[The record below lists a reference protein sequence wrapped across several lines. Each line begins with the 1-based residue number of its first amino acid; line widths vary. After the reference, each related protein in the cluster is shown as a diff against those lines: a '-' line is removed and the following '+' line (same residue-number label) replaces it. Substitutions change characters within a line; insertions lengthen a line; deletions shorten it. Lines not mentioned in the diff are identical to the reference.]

1 MNTQD
6 LQRGL
11 IQLGYDLGPAGADGV
26 FGRVTQAAVRA
37 FQADYRVAV
46 QWPGT
51 VGPKTESALATAVSL
66 KTGAPVIV
74 PTGAPLIPWMEEAQR
89 LTGVKEVAGRGSNPT
104 ILKWASAIGGWVK
117 SYFDDDD
124 IPWCGLFVAHC
135 IGATLPNEPLPS
147 NPLSAL
153 AWKPFGVASKPAPG
167 AILVFSRSGGGHVGF
182 YVGEDATAYHVRGG
196 NQSNQVNVTRVAK
209 DRHVATRWP
218 KTATLSATGPVH
230 LTTSGALSTNEA

>member
-1 MNTQD
+1 MNTKD

-37 FQADYRVAV
+37 FQADYRVSV

-66 KTGAPVIV
+66 KTGAPVV
-74 PTGAPLIPWMEEAQR
+74 APTGAPLIPWMEEAQR
-89 LTGVKEVAGRGSNPT
+89 LKGVKEVVGKGSNAT
-104 ILKWASAIGGWVK
+104 ILKWAAAIGGWVK
-117 SYFDDDD
+117 SYFTDDD

-135 IGATLPNEPLPS
+135 IGATLSNEPLPS
-147 NPLSAL
+147 NPLGAL
-153 AWKPFGVASKPAPG
+153 NWKTFGVASKPAPG
-167 AILVFSRSGGGHVGF
+167 AILVFRRSGGGHVGF
-182 YVGEDATAYHVRGG
+182 YVGEDATAYHVLGG
-196 NQSNQVNVTRVAK
+196 NQSNAVNVTRVAK
-209 DRHVATRWP
+209 DRHEATRWP
-218 KTATLSATGPVH
+218 ISATLSAAGPVH